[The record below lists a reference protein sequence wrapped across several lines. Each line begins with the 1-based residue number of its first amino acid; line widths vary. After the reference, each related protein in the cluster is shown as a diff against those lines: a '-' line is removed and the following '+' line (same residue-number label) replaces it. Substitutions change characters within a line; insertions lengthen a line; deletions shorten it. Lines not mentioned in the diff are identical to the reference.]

1 MARFGGKFGSPSLA
15 GSASMVLTAIVR
27 GVQLERF
34 ARGDETGDPRSW
46 LAAGKAPAALVPR
59 LIPMQ
64 RQGSADA
71 LNTRA
76 VLLSCTRA
84 QLQAGDAPVPRS
96 RSLRHFPARSTHSY
110 GPTSLLGA
118 GLVQAPT

>member
-1 MARFGGKFGSPSLA
+1 
-15 GSASMVLTAIVR
+15 MVLTAIVR